1 MTAEHVP
8 PVFPGLLE
16 RLQAD
21 LGLATRFYTA
31 GLRKPNDLGRL
42 GTELMLR
49 RLSIFLED
57 ISVAPPLSLRR
68 LTVALENVS
77 RGHRQPF
84 LTPVLAHRP
93 RDTRRTTMMKAWAAA
108 AMETLMEGGAKK
120 LNAAEKVARVL
131 VQAVHRTDGEGTRC
145 AECRSQPL
153 AIDTAW
159 TIFAYCACQ
168 AS

>member
-21 LGLATRFYTA
+21 LGLATKFYTA
-31 GLRKPNDLGRL
+31 GLRKPNDLGRW
-42 GTELMLR
+42 TELMLR

-120 LNAAEKVARVL
+120 LKPKQR
-131 VQAVHRTDGEGTRC
+131 RWRGC
-145 AECRSQPL
+145 
-153 AIDTAW
+153 
-159 TIFAYCACQ
+159 
-168 AS
+168 